1 MQNIFKNFQENIFP
15 IGLIFIL
22 ALARL
27 IPHPP
32 NFTPIIAVAI
42 MSSFFFKNIYL
53 SIFVLLISM
62 LLGDIFIGFYY
73 NMIFVYLSLIFIVLI
88 FFQVNKKISFKSLF
102 IFGFVGSFIFYLFSN
117 FGVWMLGNLYSKDLK
132 GLVECYVLAIPFF
145 KNTFFSTLIFSY
157 SAYLVHNFYKKA

>member
-53 SIFVLLISM
+53 SILVLLISM

-102 IFGFVGSFIFYLFSN
+102 IFGFAGSFIFYLFSN

>member
-53 SIFVLLISM
+53 SILVLLISM